1 MFGRVMEEEPKV
13 GISRRRMFVAGRA
26 VIFGEGIALAVFVA
40 VMLWKF
46 IFR

>member
-1 MFGRVMEEEPKV
+1 VFGRIMEEEPKV
-13 GISRRRMFVAGRA
+13 GTSRWRMFMAGRA
-26 VIFGEGIALAVFVA
+26 VIVGGGIALAVFVV